1 MGLCSQ
7 NELAFLYETLLSGSQ
22 NSIEVTNGDMF
33 QIMQYGYV
41 VGYYEALVVMSSPLG
56 PMQSSNAKLG
66 FLGPA
71 WYCSHE

>member
-41 VGYYEALVVMSSPLG
+41 VGSQLAWEKKAMLLLCGYVVG
-56 PMQSSNAKLG
+56 Y
-66 FLGPA
+66 FF
-71 WYCSHE
+71 

>member
-41 VGYYEALVVMSSPLG
+41 VGYF
-56 PMQSSNAKLG
+56 
-66 FLGPA
+66 FLRG
-71 WYCSHE
+71 CCCGLL